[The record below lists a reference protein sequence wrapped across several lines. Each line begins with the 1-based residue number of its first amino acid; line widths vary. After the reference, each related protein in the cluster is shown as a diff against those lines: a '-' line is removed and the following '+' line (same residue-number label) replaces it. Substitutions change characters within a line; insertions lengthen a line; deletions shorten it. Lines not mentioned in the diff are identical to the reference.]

1 MRFAFAGSVG
11 LALALTASLG
21 VGCTRRATQL
31 LVEVG
36 SDLPA
41 SRLACVHVRVSP
53 LDDPSD
59 VTSATFHLALADREP
74 HVTVPFSFAV
84 TPPGGD
90 LGRRVEVRA
99 SAHGL
104 DACTDESF
112 ADTGFVERR
121 VRTGWLAEQ
130 ALRLPIFLSAD
141 CLGVTCGDSET
152 CDVGR
157 CVPVPDVDPGDL
169 TVTTREDDAG
179 VAAPTPT
186 FAAARPAPTLDVE
199 NGPGVNL
206 HDAIYPV
213 GVLGGDRL
221 IVAGALS
228 LDATL
233 GATTIP
239 AGDGVVF
246 VASLPTTGGASP
258 EWVARLEPAPDTYPV
273 IERAI
278 ALADGRVVICGTASA
293 PFVVETRTLGG
304 GAAHFAFIGA
314 IDPAGRALPDSF
326 HTIDADPST
335 TMDTPSPQVR
345 CVDLALASETE
356 LVAAVRTWNA
366 ASPRVDGATRTSRGT
381 FLDTAQNLLLYRVAS
396 TGGGLEVSD
405 PIVVAHHDTTLSMDM
420 LGFAGAAFAVE
431 TLDGVTVLAAEADDL
446 AHEGTARSSTGPV
459 GVRVR
464 RVGSWLLDPL
474 VRTSPV
480 IESHLEALALSPTYA
495 WVAVTIQLDAMP
507 RANVAFGSLAPFEV
521 TRDATY
527 LVRIDL
533 VSGLV
538 VGATVLP
545 EDLSAAFEDNTG
557 AALSEDNLLY
567 GGAFA
572 TTGRDEALYAT
583 VAIEG
588 DHLGD
593 ATLRVTGS
601 PLAQA
606 DPFLGIVGADGA
618 PIAGWQ
624 WTDSPEH
631 ADWRLTHVTWIPSGF
646 VAVAGYVESTGSESA
661 PDRAWR
667 RERSFFEIL
676 PAR

>member
-11 LALALTASLG
+11 LVLALSASLG

-59 VTSATFHLALADREP
+59 VTSATFHVALADREP
-74 HVTVPFSFAV
+74 HVQLPFSFGV
-84 TPPGGD
+84 TPPGGQIS
-90 LGRRVEVRA
+90 RRVEVRA
-99 SAHGL
+99 TAHGL
-104 DACTDESF
+104 EACSSETFGE
-112 ADTGFVERR
+112 AGFVERR
-121 VRTGWLAEQ
+121 VRTGWLADQ

-141 CLGVTCGDSET
+141 CLGVACAEDET
-152 CDVGR
+152 CDTGR

-169 TVTTREDDAG
+169 VITTRTDDAG
-179 VAAPTPT
+179 VAPAST
-186 FAAARPAPTLDVE
+186 FVADRPAPVVAVT
-199 NGPGVNL
+199 NGPAINL
-206 HDAIYPV
+206 HDALYPV
-213 GVLGGDRL
+213 GVSGGDRVL
-221 IVAGALS
+221 VAGAITM
-228 LDATL
+228 DAML
-233 GATTIP
+233 GATRVA
-239 AGDGVVF
+239 AGDGLVF
-246 VASLPTTGGASP
+246 VASLPAAAGASP
-258 EWVARLEPAPDTYPV
+258 DWVATLDPAPDTFPV

-278 ALADGRVVICGTASA
+278 ALPDGGTLLCGTASA
-293 PFVVETRTLGG
+293 SFVVGTRTVAG
-304 GAAHFAFIGA
+304 GANHFGFVGA
-314 IDPAGRALPDSF
+314 LGPDGVPRPDSF
-326 HTIDADPST
+326 HTLDAE
-335 TMDTPSPQVR
+335 PSPTMGTASPQAR
-345 CVDLALASETE
+345 CVDLALTSETE

-366 ASPRVDGATRTSRGT
+366 ASARVDGAPRASRGT

-405 PIVVAHHDTTLSMDM
+405 PIVVAHRDTTLSMDM

-431 TLDGVTVLAAEADDL
+431 TLEGVTVLAAEADDL
-446 AHEGTARSSTGPV
+446 AHDGTARTSTGPV
-459 GVRVR
+459 DVRVR

-495 WVAVTIQLDAMP
+495 WVAVTIQLGAMP
-507 RANVAFGSLAPFEV
+507 LTNVAFGSLAPFEV

-533 VSGLV
+533 VAGLV

-545 EDLSAAFEDNTG
+545 EDLSSAFEDDTG
-557 AALSEDNLLY
+557 ASLSEDNLLY

-606 DPFLGIVGADGA
+606 DPFLGIVGGDGA

-631 ADWRLTHVTWIPSGF
+631 ADWRLTHVTWIPAGF
-646 VAVAGYVESTGSESA
+646 VVVAGYVESTGTESS

-667 RERSFFEIL
+667 REGSFFEIL

>member
-1 MRFAFAGSVG
+1 VRFASADSLGLV
-11 LALALTASLG
+11 LALSASLAG
-21 VGCTRRATQL
+21 GCTRRATQL

-41 SRLACVHVRVSP
+41 SRLSCVHVEVSP

-59 VTSATFHLALADREP
+59 VTSATFHVALADREP
-74 HVTVPFSFAV
+74 HVQVPFSFGV
-84 TPPGGD
+84 TPPGGQIS
-90 LGRRVEVRA
+90 RRVEVRA
-99 SAHGL
+99 RAHGL
-104 DACTDESF
+104 DACSSETFS
-112 ADTGFVERR
+112 DTGFVERR
-121 VRTGWLAEQ
+121 VRTGWLADQ

-141 CLGVTCGDSET
+141 CLGITCSEAET
-152 CDVGR
+152 CDAGR
-157 CVPVPDVDPGDL
+157 CVPVPDVDPGNL
-169 TVTTREDDAG
+169 VITTPMDDAG
-179 VAAPTPT
+179 VSTPSST
-186 FAAARPAPTLDVE
+186 FAATRPMPVLEVARGPTL
-199 NGPGVNL
+199 NL
-206 HDAIYPV
+206 HDALYPV
-213 GVLGGDRL
+213 GASGGDRVL
-221 IVAGALS
+221 VAGALTA
-228 LDATL
+228 DVVL
-233 GATTIP
+233 GATRVP
-239 AGDGVVF
+239 AGDGIVF
-246 VASLPTTGGASP
+246 LASLPTTPGASP
-258 EWVARLEPAPDTYPV
+258 DWVATLDPAVDTYPV

-278 ALADGRVVICGTASA
+278 TMPNGDVVLCGTASA
-293 PFVVETRTLGG
+293 PFVVEGRTFAG
-304 GAAHFAFIGA
+304 GAAHHAFVGA
-314 IDPAGRALPDSF
+314 IGPDGRPRPDSF
-326 HTIDADPST
+326 HSLDADPST
-335 TMDTPSPQVR
+335 TMGTASPQAR
-345 CVDLALASETE
+345 CVDLALASATE

-366 ASPRVDGATRTSRGT
+366 ASPRVDSGTRATRGV

-396 TGGGLEVSD
+396 ADGGLAVSD
-405 PIVVAHHDTTLSMDM
+405 PIVVGHHATTMSMDA
-420 LGFAGAAFAVE
+420 LGFAGASFAVE
-431 TLDGVTVLAAEADDL
+431 TLEDATVLAAEADDL
-446 AHEGTARSSTGPV
+446 AHDGTARTSTGPV
-459 GVRVR
+459 EVRVR

-533 VSGLV
+533 ASGDV
-538 VGATVLP
+538 VGSTVLP

-557 AALSEDNLLY
+557 AATSEDNQLY

-583 VAIEG
+583 AAIAG
-588 DHLGD
+588 DHFGD
-593 ATLRVTGS
+593 TTLDVTGS
-601 PLAQA
+601 PIAQA

-618 PIAGWQ
+618 PLAAWQ

-646 VAVAGYVESTGSESA
+646 VAVAGYVESTGTESS